1 MNRKMNIELKYYDQK
16 EVWKKY
22 DNNVKK
28 INRAKKVINHI
39 TDDVK
44 SVLDIGCGNGIVTNM
59 IEKPFVVGLDF
70 AKIPLAQVKT
80 NAIQASFVALP
91 IKSKIFDL
99 IILTEVLEHLDDETY
114 IKAIEEIKR
123 LKGNYLLITV
133 PFNQNLEL
141 DLCKCSAYGN
151 LFLESHHY
159 RKFDNSWFNKEFP
172 EYDLVKTEYDRYSGP
187 ANEKLA
193 KLRYKFGVYSYSD
206 IAVCNKCGNR
216 PIRPNRILRYI
227 FSGLNFLDATIKRF
241 FKIQRPYHQMVLLR
255 GKSGASKLEETK

>member
-1 MNRKMNIELKYYDQK
+1 MNRKMNTELKYYNQK

-22 DNNVKK
+22 DNNVKE
-28 INRAKKVINHI
+28 INRAKKVITLIPN
-39 TDDVK
+39 DVK
-44 SVLDIGCGNGIVTNM
+44 SMLDIGCGNGIITNM

-70 AKIPLAQVKT
+70 AKIPLTQVKT

-91 IKSKIFDL
+91 IKSKKFDL
-99 IILTEVLEHLDDETY
+99 LILTEVLEHLDDETY

-141 DLCKCSAYGN
+141 GLCKCSACGN

-172 EYDLVKTEYDRYSGP
+172 EYDLVKIEYDRYSGP

-227 FSGLNFLDATIKRF
+227 FYGVDLLDRVIKKIF
-241 FKIQRPYHQMVLLR
+241 GIQRPVHQMVLLKR
-255 GKSGASKLEETK
+255 SEES